1 MSKSFRPHKPD
12 ALFLLPPDVRD
23 WLEPGHLALFVSDV
37 VETLDLRAILAT
49 YDKGNGSGMPPFH
62 PAMMVKLLI
71 YGYCTGK
78 TSSRKIERAT
88 YDEVPYRV
96 LSANQHPDHDSIA
109 GFRKRHLAA
118 LAGLFVQVL
127 RMAGQMGMVKLG
139 NVAVDGTKVKANASK
154 HKAMSYQR
162 MVEAEAR
169 LKQEVADLL
178 AKSAQTDAAEDAAFG
193 KGKRNEDLPA
203 ELRRRENRLTKIAE
217 AKAALEKQAK
227 EMAEAEAEAAR
238 KRIAER
244 QEQERVTG
252 KKPRGKDPEVRDPE
266 QAKPEPTAQR
276 NFTDPESRIMLDGAS
291 KGFEQCYNAQAAV
304 DGAHQIIVA
313 AAVTQQGNDKN
324 QLVPMAA
331 LVETNTGCLPNNTL
345 ADCGYFSEAN
355 VEHPDLGDTTLL
367 IPPHRQQHNQQF
379 KLPEA
384 DCQEPQTAAAD
395 SDAPQ
400 TAADK
405 MRTRLA
411 TAKGKAAYALRKTI
425 VEPVFGQIKQVRGFR
440 RFSFRGLANVSAEWL
455 FVCATH
461 NLLKI
466 YRSARPLQLRYA

>member
-1 MSKSFRPHKPD
+1 MSKSFRPHKSD

-37 VETLDLRAILAT
+37 VEMLDLRAIMVT

-96 LSANQHPDHDSIA
+96 LAANQHPDHDSIA
-109 GFRKRHLAA
+109 GFRKRHLTA
-118 LAGLFVQVL
+118 LAGLFAQVL

-139 NVAVDGTKVKANASK
+139 NVALDGTKVKANASK

-178 AKSAQTDAAEDAAFG
+178 AKAAQTDEVEDAAFG
-193 KGKRNEDLPA
+193 KGRRNEDLPA
-203 ELRRRENRLTKIAE
+203 ELRRRENRLAKIAE

-227 EMAEAEAEAAR
+227 EMAEVQAEAAR
-238 KRIAER
+238 ERIAQR
-244 QEQERVTG
+244 KEQERVTG
-252 KKPRGKDPEVRDPE
+252 KKPRGKDPEVPDPE

-304 DGAHQIIVA
+304 DGDHQIIVA

-324 QLVPMAA
+324 QLVPMVAQI
-331 LVETNTGCLPNNTL
+331 ETNTGCLPNNTL
-345 ADCGYFSEAN
+345 ADSGYFSEAN
-355 VEHPDLGDTTLL
+355 VDHPDLGDTTLL
-367 IPPHRQQHNQQF
+367 IPPNRQKHNQPIE
-379 KLPEA
+379 LPET
-384 DCQEPQTAAAD
+384 DGHEPQTVAD
-395 SDAPQ
+395 SEAPQ
-400 TAADK
+400 TAADR
-405 MRTRLA
+405 MRTKLG

-440 RFSFRGLANVSAEWL
+440 RFSFRGLVNVSAEWL

-466 YRSARPLQLRYA
+466 FRSAKPLQLRHA

>member
-1 MSKSFRPHKPD
+1 MSRSFRPHKSD

-37 VETLDLRAILAT
+37 VDMLDLHAILVT
-49 YDKGNGSGMPPFH
+49 YEKGTGSGMPPFH

-96 LSANQHPDHDSIA
+96 LAANQHPDHDSIA
-109 GFRKRHLAA
+109 GFRKRHLLA
-118 LAGLFVQVL
+118 LAGLFAQVL

-139 NVAVDGTKVKANASK
+139 NVALDGTKVKANASK

-162 MVEAEAR
+162 MVETEAR

-178 AKSAQTDAAEDAAFG
+178 ARSAQVDTSEDELFG
-193 KGKRNEDLPA
+193 KGNRNEDLPA
-203 ELRRRENRLTKIAE
+203 ELRRRESRLAKIAE

-227 EMAEAEAEAAR
+227 EMAEAQAEAAR
-238 KRIAER
+238 QRIAER
-244 QEQERVTG
+244 QEQEQTTG
-252 KKPRGKDPEVRDPE
+252 KKPRGKDPVVPDPE

-304 DGAHQIIVA
+304 DGDHQIIVA
-313 AAVTQQGNDKN
+313 AAVTQQANDKN
-324 QLVPMAA
+324 QLVPMMA
-331 LVETNTGCLPNNTL
+331 LVEQNTGCLPGNTL
-345 ADCGYFSEAN
+345 ADSGYFSEAN
-355 VEHPDLGDTTLL
+355 VTNPDLADTTLL
-367 IPPHRQQHNQQF
+367 IPLGRQRHTQ
-379 KLPEA
+379 PIEPPPTEA
-384 DCQEPQTAAAD
+384 G
-395 SDAPQ
+395 APQ

-405 MRTRLA
+405 MRQALA
-411 TAKGKAAYALRKTI
+411 AAKGKAAYARRKVI
-425 VEPVFGQIKQVRGFR
+425 VEPVFGQIKQSRGFR

-466 YRSARPLQLRYA
+466 FRSARPLQLRFA